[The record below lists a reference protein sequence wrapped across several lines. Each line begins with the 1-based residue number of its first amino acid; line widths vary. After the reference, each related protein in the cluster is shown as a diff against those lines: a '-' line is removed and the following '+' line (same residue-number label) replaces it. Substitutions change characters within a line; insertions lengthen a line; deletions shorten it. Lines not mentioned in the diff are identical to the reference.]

1 MVWRWW
7 RLDRSKLASLLRF
20 RLGSTPEWL
29 QRGLLRFGESVLSL
43 MIGLLVGAIVMYVSG
58 YDPVEAYRSLFEMSF
73 LDTYGLSTSLSAA
86 APIMLTGITF
96 AVGVRAGL
104 FNIGAEGQLYMGALG
119 AVLVAWIARNW
130 LPALNSPLGTIAA
143 YALGVIL
150 AVGLALIAALLRVKR
165 GVHEVVSTIMLNWIA
180 FWIVEYF
187 RVYVVYNPEDPSK
200 TVSVPKAARLPLLM
214 AHSELS
220 LAIIESI
227 AFTLLTYFLLWHTVE
242 GYELRAAG
250 LNPLAARYAGIK
262 PERAIILS
270 FLLGGI
276 AAGPAGAGEV
286 LGKPPN
292 YAITTGLSN
301 LYGLGF
307 DGITVALIGANLPI
321 GIIFAAFFVGGL
333 KAGARYMQIF
343 AGIPLEMVRI
353 VEGVIIIALAIPG
366 ILHMLAEY
374 LRRRRELR
382 ELRAGGG

>member
-1 MVWRWW
+1 M
-7 RLDRSKLASLLRF
+7 
-20 RLGSTPEWL
+20 PEWL
-29 QRGLLRFGESVLSL
+29 RRGLLRFGESVLSL
-43 MIGLLVGAIVMYVSG
+43 VIGLLVGAIVVYVSG

-73 LDTYGLSTSLSAA
+73 LDIYGLSTSLSAA

-104 FNIGAEGQLYMGALG
+104 FNIGAEGQLYIGALG

-130 LPALNSPLGTIAA
+130 VPALDSPLGTVAA

-150 AVGLALIAALLRVKR
+150 AVGLALIAALLKVKR

-180 FWIVEYF
+180 FWVVEYF
-187 RVYVVYNPEDPSK
+187 RVYIVYNPEDPSK
-200 TVSVPKAARLPLLM
+200 TVSVPEQARLPLLM

-220 LAIIESI
+220 LAIIVSI

-262 PERAIILS
+262 PEKAVILS
-270 FLLGGI
+270 FLIGGI
-276 AAGPAGAGEV
+276 AAGLAGAGEV

-292 YAITTGLSN
+292 YSITTGLSN

-307 DGITVALIGANLPI
+307 DGITVALIGANHPI

-366 ILHMLAEY
+366 VFHMLSEY
-374 LRRRRELR
+374 LRRRKELR
-382 ELRAGGG
+382 ELQARGE